1 MKTIRLK
8 DNASHCTPAVE
19 CLIQGPHEIG
29 SILEKSSVKRDEVPF
44 TCYLT
49 IRAIAEI
56 FPLIVHLLLNIS
68 IIIATRETSVGRGNV
83 GHCLAYY
90 PIGVLV
96 FSAAIGITN
105 HLIPY
110 SINTFFV
117 PIITFAVTM
126 LVCAIIVVLFSG

>member
-29 SILEKSSVKRDEVPF
+29 SILEKTGVNRDEVPF
-44 TCYLT
+44 ACYLT

-56 FPLIVHLLLNIS
+56 FPLIVHMLLNIS
-68 IIIATRETSVGRGNV
+68 IIIATRETSAGRVNV
-83 GHCLAYY
+83 GHISAYY

-96 FSAAIGITN
+96 FSVGIGITN

-110 SINTFFV
+110 SVNTFFV

>member
-29 SILEKSSVKRDEVPF
+29 SILEKSAVNRDEVPF
-44 TCYLT
+44 TSYLT

-56 FPLIVHLLLNIS
+56 FPLIVHMLLNIS
-68 IIIATRETSVGRGNV
+68 IIIATRETSAGRGNV
-83 GHCLAYY
+83 GLCLAYY

-96 FSAAIGITN
+96 FSAAIGIAN
-105 HLIPY
+105 HLIPH
-110 SINTFFV
+110 SVNTFFV

-126 LVCAIIVVLFSG
+126 LICAIVVVLFSG